1 MSPRINT
8 LMFTNFQNIVI
19 FLKNNVKKFPDFFIF
34 NHLQSRILD
43 ISYIPLT
50 PEQSLHQYHNIPCN
64 FKPLSAC
71 YSKSLLIF
79 PTYAFFYHIRRCND
93 CFTGLSCI
101 YITEIRRFTSK
112 LSDFE
117 KINITSI
124 NFKLM

>member
-1 MSPRINT
+1 MSGLWAWWTWTWWIWTWTWWTWQEWYSEVWKIMSPRINT

-79 PTYAFFYHIRRCND
+79 PTYAFFTILD
-93 CFTGLSCI
+93 DAMI
-101 YITEIRRFTSK
+101 V
-112 LSDFE
+112 
-117 KINITSI
+117 
-124 NFKLM
+124 